1 MHPLLTLSEIW
12 IYPVKS
18 LAGIRLESAQVYRKG
33 LQFDRRWMLIDSDGV
48 AMTQRTYPEMALFKV
63 HIDDGEVS
71 IDYTKANNNSSTAFR
86 ISATSGNVKVA
97 RIWND
102 DVNVLEVDPRIS
114 EWFSLHLQKNCRLV
128 LFPEENPR
136 PVDPRYSV
144 SNDHVSLADAYPF
157 LVIGQSSL
165 DDLNQRLSSP
175 VPMNRFRPNFV
186 FTGGNAYLEDQFRDF
201 SIGNIRFVGVKNC
214 ARCALPTVNQDTA
227 ERGVEPLRTLTA
239 YRKVDHK
246 VLFGRNLVA
255 LNEGKISVGQPLIPG

>member
-1 MHPLLTLSEIW
+1 MRPPLTLSEIW

-18 LAGIRLESAQVYRKG
+18 MAGIRLESSQVYSKG

-63 HIDDGEVS
+63 SISDGEVS
-71 IDYTKANNNSSTAFR
+71 IDYTRTNNNSSTAFR
-86 ISATSGNVKVA
+86 ISSSSRNLTVA

-102 DVNVLEVDPRIS
+102 DVRVLEVDPQLS
-114 EWFSLHLQKNCRLV
+114 EWFSRHLQKSCRLV
-128 LFPEENPR
+128 SFPEGNPR

-144 SNDHVSLADAYPF
+144 RNEHVSLADAYPF

-186 FTGGNAYLEDQFRDF
+186 FTGGYPYSEDHFSDL

-246 VLFGRNLVA
+246 VFFGRNLVA
-255 LNEGKISVGQPLIPG
+255 LDEGKISVGEPLIPG